1 MFTVSYGATPQLQ
14 RNVWKKRW
22 VPNGNKNNLPSR
34 FRFADDEN
42 CSDFML
48 LFCIGRPRNVQSF
61 KTHVLSYWAIF
72 CQLDLLFFHVRVA
85 VAVVVCLRSQISG
98 RRGFES
104 RRCMN
109 FFQASFVQFLWLQ
122 LTCEDRVLCPFFDT
136 YSISCRRLMIEKIA
150 THLADFSPRLQS
162 NTRALYQVIL
172 YRALKW
178 IACSLCRFFPSVTFL
193 VLFCVLLHQW
203 EILPHKTVLGC
214 CI

>member
-1 MFTVSYGATPQLQ
+1 MSTVSYGATPQLQ

-34 FRFADDEN
+34 FRFADYEN
-42 CSDFML
+42 CGDFML
-48 LFCIGRPRNVQSF
+48 LFCIGRLRNVQSF
-61 KTHVLSYWAIF
+61 KTHVLSCCSTNYIF
-72 CQLDLLFFHVRVA
+72 FFSMFALPSPLWFGLGPKYLGGAGSNPVDVW
-85 VAVVVCLRSQISG
+85 I
-98 RRGFES
+98 FS
-104 RRCMN
+104 RP
-109 FFQASFVQFLWLQ
+109 FFVQFLWLQ

-172 YRALKW
+172 HRALKW
-178 IACSLCRFFPSVTFL
+178 TACSLCRFFPSVTFL

>member
-1 MFTVSYGATPQLQ
+1 MYKVL
-14 RNVWKKRW
+14 KRT
-22 VPNGNKNNLPSR
+22 
-34 FRFADDEN
+34 
-42 CSDFML
+42 C
-48 LFCIGRPRNVQSF
+48 
-61 KTHVLSYWAIF
+61 WAIVLPIRSF
-72 CQLDLLFFHVRVA
+72 VFPCPRCRRRRGLLRVP
-85 VAVVVCLRSQISG
+85 G

-172 YRALKW
+172 HRALKW
-178 IACSLCRFFPSVTFL
+178 IACSLCRFFPSATFL
-193 VLFCVLLHQW
+193 ILFCVLLHQW